1 MHILFVIL
9 WSFETV
15 TCFGPSITEL
25 KDTALA
31 VTVCFVAMKMKYDWL
46 VPRGKSKPFLRETRD
61 ISSLQN
67 QPNIS
72 RLDKLYFC
80 CESIVNLKL
89 NRINSG

>member
-31 VTVCFVAMKMKYDWL
+31 VAVCFVAMKMKYDWY
-46 VPRGKSKPFLRETRD
+46 VPRGKSQPFLQQRRA

-72 RLDKLYFC
+72 RLDTLYFC
-80 CESIVNLKL
+80 CESIV
-89 NRINSG
+89 